1 MPELV
6 VILVIVLII
15 FGAGKLPQIGE
26 GLGKGIRNFKKS
38 TKDEEIDVTPKKS
51 EEISEKKW
59 KPESF
64 FDAAG
69 MGHVA
74 YIGIGSNIGDKLNN
88 CKKAISEIL
97 KVDRHKLLAKSSL
110 FKTQPVG
117 YTSQDWFVNGV
128 IKIETDL
135 EAPELLHT
143 LKTIESQMGRSES
156 FRWGPRTIDLDIL
169 FFDHIEIQTEDLQIP
184 HPLIQNRRFVLVP
197 LVEIDRNLTHP
208 VLKKTIQELLTN
220 LREDQG
226 VEKLSE

>member
-38 TKDEEIDVTPKKS
+38 TKDEEIDVTPKKP

-59 KPESF
+59 KAEGF
-64 FDAAG
+64 FDAIG
-69 MGHVA
+69 MGHIA
-74 YIGIGSNIGDKLNN
+74 YIGIGSNIGDKLST
-88 CKKAISEIL
+88 CEKAISEIL

-135 EAPELLHT
+135 DAHGLLRALKAIELQL
-143 LKTIESQMGRSES
+143 GRTET

-169 FFDHIEIQTEDLQIP
+169 FFDNVEIHTKELQVP
-184 HPLIQNRRFVLVP
+184 HPLIQERQFVLVP
-197 LVEIDRNLTHP
+197 LLEVDRNLVHP
-208 VLKKTIQELLTN
+208 VLKKTIQELLN
-220 LREDQG
+220 DFKEGQG
-226 VEKLSE
+226 VEKL